1 MTRGWYE
8 PYAGCTSVTRALR
21 GVCAKGWV
29 SPESVKSQITG
40 LCKCWLCEAW
50 FAKLG
55 KGLGQPERAG
65 HDCLGIASVGG

>member
-8 PYAGCTSVTRALR
+8 RYAGCTSVTRALHDVR
-21 GVCAKGWV
+21 AKGWV
-29 SPESVKSQITG
+29 SPESVKSQIVS
-40 LCKCWLCEAW
+40 LCECWLCGVR

-55 KGLGQPERAG
+55 KGLRQPEKAG